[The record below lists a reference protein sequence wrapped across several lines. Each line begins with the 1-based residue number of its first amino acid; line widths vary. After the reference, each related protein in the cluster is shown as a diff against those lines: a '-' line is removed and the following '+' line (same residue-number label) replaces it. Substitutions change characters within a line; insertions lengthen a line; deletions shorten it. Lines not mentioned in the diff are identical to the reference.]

1 MAQYQL
7 TDQEVEIISSRVQY
21 WHERAAKHRE
31 IIPVVQKGGFEGFEE
46 IWYTVDRPPKPLESR
61 DLKNIETA
69 IAALKKD
76 EANIVFHAYVIE
88 LDWPTVQAARAGKFD
103 IQDISL
109 QAAAKQLAMMEC
121 YTVFQGATR
130 PSISGLF
137 GKAGAASTSTA
148 KWDTAPN
155 AVTVVSDM
163 MSKLPDYDPPFELCI
178 SSNARTGIKGF
189 INATP
194 TGPWLQEDGIKN
206 LIGGGIY
213 YFTITPAA
221 PKAKQIY
228 PFPAATTH
236 DATAILMKSGP
247 DVAELI
253 IEQPLTTIA
262 GELDTYRGIYPILI
276 FQAMTVRVWDKLAIC
291 KHADIDFAT

>member
-7 TDQEVEIISSRVQY
+7 TDEEVEIISSRVQY

-31 IIPVVQKGGFEGFEE
+31 IIPVVSKGGFEGFEE
-46 IWYTVDRPPKPLESR
+46 IWYTVDRIPKPLESR
-61 DLKNIETA
+61 DLKNVETA
-69 IAALKKD
+69 VAALAKD
-76 EANIVFHAYVIE
+76 QANIVFHAYVLE

-109 QAAAKQLAMMEC
+109 QAAARQLALMEA

-137 GKAGAASTSTA
+137 GKAGSTSTA
-148 KWDTAPN
+148 SDAWDTAPN
-155 AVTVVSDM
+155 AVAVISDM
-163 MSKLPDYDPPFELCI
+163 MSKMPDYDPPFELCI
-178 SSNARTGIKGF
+178 SSNARTGIKKF

-213 YFTITPAA
+213 YYTITPAS
-221 PKAKQIY
+221 PNKKQIY
-228 PFPAATTH
+228 PFPAASSN
-236 DATAILMKSGP
+236 DAVALLLKSGP
-247 DVAELI
+247 DVAELM
-253 IEQPLTTIA
+253 IEQPVTTIA
-262 GELDTYRGIYPILI
+262 GEFDTFRGIYPILI
-276 FQAMTVRVWDKLAIC
+276 FQALTVRVWDADAIT
-291 KHADIDFAT
+291 KHVTIDFA